1 MGSFIDE
8 HGNTYDSLAEL
19 MAKSKPMREDK
30 EDECDKSESTD
41 QVVKVSFPFSGCSKC
56 EFLSV
61 DSTVSGVYANNRLMP
76 ESRLIYISCRHE
88 LICRN
93 AVDVWKDS

>member
-1 MGSFIDE
+1 MGRFVDE
-8 HGNTYDSLAEL
+8 NGHTYDSLSEL
-19 MAKSKPMREDK
+19 MANSKPTQKYK
-30 EDECDKSESTD
+30 EDECDKSTD

-61 DSTVSGVYANNRLMP
+61 DSTVSSVYADNRVIP
-76 ESRLIYISCRHE
+76 GSRLIFISCRNE
-88 LICRN
+88 SICRH